1 MLATLLLVEGSIR
14 HFGYKFDYFCAT
26 LGTISQGRCKI
37 LFNVESCLQ
46 RFTKAAED
54 VKVLKATPTDDEL
67 LEVYALYKQATVG
80 DVNTVVSGISF
91 QCQRS
96 ICQAIEKYPC
106 FIFMIDVPSL
116 VVHQQLPKPFR
127 AARPGLFDFKGKSK
141 WDAWEKKKGTST
153 ADAKEA
159 YISKVKQLEEVYSKN

>member
-1 MLATLLLVEGSIR
+1 MGSDCLVTSTRQSLPGDVNKGPGPVKLRILSSVFIQ
-14 HFGYKFDYFCAT
+14 FYFKLSY
-26 LGTISQGRCKI
+26 LG
-37 LFNVESCLQ
+37 NVTKSR

-80 DVNTVVSGISF
+80 DVNT
-91 QCQRS
+91 
-96 ICQAIEKYPC
+96 
-106 FIFMIDVPSL
+106 
-116 VVHQQLPKPFR
+116 
-127 AARPGLFDFKGKSK
+127 ARPGLFDFKGKSK